1 MELKIEDTGRV
12 RKLTLNR
19 PEFMNA
25 FNNAQYKA
33 VRHGLKQAEEDGRVA
48 VVVITGEGR
57 AFSAGQDLSEMRRM
71 VDGGGDTYQFP
82 GFLAQLTAFRKPLSP
97 R

>member
-1 MELKIEDTGRV
+1 MELKIEDVGRV

-33 VRHGLKQAEEDGRVA
+33 VGDSLKQAKEDSGVA
-48 VVVITGEGR
+48 VV
-57 AFSAGQDLSEMRRM
+57 L
-71 VDGGGDTYQFP
+71 
-82 GFLAQLTAFRKPLSP
+82 
-97 R
+97 